1 LIWKTSEAERG
12 SLKTRKP
19 VFRLHLNASD
29 AVRQPENEYAAY
41 AAKPVSGSLKA
52 TPLQKSPNY

>member
-1 LIWKTSEAERG
+1 MPSEAA
-12 SLKTRKP
+12 RKSANP
-19 VFRLHLNASD
+19 AVARALYRSD